1 MESRRVTKTLEDQWM
16 VERQVREIY
25 DYFYSIPSN
34 SHIELERDKHF
45 DYLSRGLRILGPSF
59 SVLDANRP
67 WLCYWTLHSIALLGE
82 SIDAKLENDA
92 IDFLTRCQDKDG
104 GYGGGPG
111 QMPHLATT
119 YAAVNSLI
127 TLSGPKALSSIN
139 RCTSYSMFLLVSY
152 LSFTSLDI
160 DLVICLREKL
170 YTFLLRMKDASGGFR
185 MHDGGEVDVRACYTA
200 ISVANILNIVDD
212 ELIHG
217 VGNYIQSCQTYEGG
231 IAGEPGAEAHGGYT
245 FCGLAAMILINEVN
259 RLDLPRLIDWVVF
272 RQGVEGGFQ
281 GRTNKLVDGCY
292 SFWQGAVVFLVQRL
306 NLVVH
311 EQLGLSNDLDTE
323 SADDSSESELSDE
336 KENLKGSSS
345 HVQENCPLGQEGQ
358 ENASDSPKIADIGYE
373 FINRPI
379 AMRPLFDSM
388 YLQQY
393 VLLCSQIDGGGF
405 RDKPGKGRDYYH
417 TCYCLSGLSI
427 AQYSWTDEADS
438 PPLPRDVFGP
448 YSRCL
453 LEQIHPLFN
462 VELDRYY
469 EARKFFSCL

>member
-1 MESRRVTKTLEDQWM
+1 MTKTLEDQWV
-16 VERQVREIY
+16 VERRVREIY
-25 DYFYSIPSN
+25 DYFYSISPNSPSDL
-34 SHIELERDKHF
+34 IEIERDKHF
-45 DYLSRGLRILGPSF
+45 GYLSQGLRKLGPSF
-59 SVLDANRP
+59 SVLDASRP

-82 SIDAKLENDA
+82 SIGGKLENDA

-127 TLSGPKALSSIN
+127 TLGKPEALSSIN
-139 RCTSYSMFLLVSY
+139 
-152 LSFTSLDI
+152 
-160 DLVICLREKL
+160 REKL

-217 VGNYIQSCQTYEGG
+217 VGNYILSCQTYEGG
-231 IAGEPGAEAHGGYT
+231 IAGEPGSEAHGGYT

-259 RLDLPRLIDWVVF
+259 RLDLPGLIDWVVF

-292 SFWQGAVVFLVQRL
+292 SFWQGAVVFLIQRL
-306 NLVVH
+306 NLIVH
-311 EQLGLSNDLDTE
+311 EQLGLSNDLSTE

-336 KENLKGSSS
+336 EEHLEGISS
-345 HVQENCPLGQEGQ
+345 HVQDTFPLGQAGACQ
-358 ENASDSPKIADIGYE
+358 ENASHSPKIADTGYE

-393 VLLCSQIDGGGF
+393 VLLCSQIEVGGF

-448 YSRCL
+448 YSKCL
-453 LEQIHPLFN
+453 LEQVHPLFN
-462 VELDRYY
+462 VVLDRYY
-469 EARKFFSCL
+469 EAREYFSGL

>member
-25 DYFYSIPSN
+25 DYFYSIPPN
-34 SHIELERDKHF
+34 SHLELQRDKHF
-45 DYLSRGLRILGPSF
+45 DYLTRGLRKLGPSF

-67 WLCYWTLHSIALLGE
+67 WLCYWILHSITLLGE
-82 SIDAKLENDA
+82 SVDAGLENDA
-92 IDFLTRCQDKDG
+92 IDFLTRCQDKNG
-104 GYGGGPG
+104 AYGGGPG

-127 TLSGPKALSSIN
+127 TLGSPKALSSIN
-139 RCTSYSMFLLVSY
+139 R
-152 LSFTSLDI
+152 
-160 DLVICLREKL
+160 EKL
-170 YTFLLRMKDASGGFR
+170 HAFLLRMKDPSGGFR
-185 MHDGGEVDVRACYTA
+185 MHDGGELDVRACYTA
-200 ISVANILNIVDD
+200 ISVASILNIVDD

-217 VGNYIQSCQTYEGG
+217 VGSFILSCQTYEGG

-292 SFWQGAVVFLVQRL
+292 SFWQGAVAFLIQRL

-311 EQLGLSNDLDTE
+311 EQLGLSNDLGTE
-323 SADDSSESELSDE
+323 SDDSSESELSAE
-336 KENLKGSSS
+336 EEHLEVTSS
-345 HVQENCPLGQEGQ
+345 HVQEICPPQEGQ
-358 ENASDSPKIADIGYE
+358 ENASDTTKIADTGYE

-379 AMRPLFDSM
+379 AMQPLYDSM

-393 VLLCSQIDGGGF
+393 VLLCSQVDGGF
-405 RDKPGKGRDYYH
+405 RDKPGKGRDHYH

-438 PPLPRDVFGP
+438 PPLPRDVFGL
-448 YSRCL
+448 YSRNL
-453 LEQIHPLFN
+453 VEQIHPLFN

-469 EARKFFSCL
+469 EARKYFSCL

>member
-25 DYFYSIPSN
+25 DYFYSIPPN
-34 SHIELERDKHF
+34 SQSVILELQRDKHF
-45 DYLSRGLRILGPSF
+45 GYLTRGLTKLGPSF

-127 TLSGPKALSSIN
+127 TLGGPKALSSIN
-139 RCTSYSMFLLVSY
+139 R
-152 LSFTSLDI
+152 
-160 DLVICLREKL
+160 EKL
-170 YTFLLRMKDASGGFR
+170 YTFLLQMKDTSGGFR

-200 ISVANILNIVDD
+200 ISVASILNIVDD

-217 VGNYIQSCQTYEGG
+217 VGNYILSCQTYEGG

-292 SFWQGAVVFLVQRL
+292 SFWQGAVAFLIQRL
-306 NLVVH
+306 NLVVR
-311 EQLGLSNDLDTE
+311 EQLGLSNDLGTE
-323 SADDSSESELSDE
+323 SADDSSDSELSAE
-336 KENLKGSSS
+336 EEHLEGTSS
-345 HVQENCPLGQEGQ
+345 HVQETCPHGKEGQ
-358 ENASDSPKIADIGYE
+358 ENASDTIKIADTGYE

-379 AMRPLFDSM
+379 AMQPLFDSL

-393 VLLCSQIDGGGF
+393 VLLCSQMDGGF
-405 RDKPGKGRDYYH
+405 RDKPGKGRDHYH

-448 YSRCL
+448 YSRNL
-453 LEQIHPLFN
+453 LEQVHPLFN

>member
-34 SHIELERDKHF
+34 SQSVIIELERDKHF

-393 VLLCSQIDGGGF
+393 VLLCSQMEVVSETNL
-405 RDKPGKGRDYYH
+405 GK
-417 TCYCLSGLSI
+417 
-427 AQYSWTDEADS
+427 
-438 PPLPRDVFGP
+438 
-448 YSRCL
+448 
-453 LEQIHPLFN
+453 
-462 VELDRYY
+462 VETTTIRVTV
-469 EARKFFSCL
+469 

>member
-1 MESRRVTKTLEDQWM
+1 MTKTLEDQWM

-25 DYFYSIPSN
+25 DYFYSIPPN
-34 SHIELERDKHF
+34 SQSLILELQRDKHI
-45 DYLSRGLRILGPSF
+45 DYLTRGLRKLAPSF

-67 WLCYWTLHSIALLGE
+67 WVCYWTLHSIALLGE

-92 IDFLTRCQDKDG
+92 IDFLSRCQDKDG

-111 QMPHLATT
+111 QMPHLATS

-127 TLSGPKALSSIN
+127 TLGGPKALSSIN
-139 RCTSYSMFLLVSY
+139 
-152 LSFTSLDI
+152 
-160 DLVICLREKL
+160 REKL
-170 YTFLLRMKDASGGFR
+170 YTFLLRMKDTSGGFR

-217 VGNYIQSCQTYEGG
+217 VGNYILSCQTYEGG

-292 SFWQGAVVFLVQRL
+292 SFWQGAVAFLIQRL

-311 EQLGLSNDLDTE
+311 EQLGLPNDHGTE
-323 SADDSSESELSDE
+323 SADDSSGSELSDE
-336 KENLKGSSS
+336 DEHLEGTSS
-345 HVQENCPLGQEGQ
+345 HVQETCPLGQEGQ
-358 ENASDSPKIADIGYE
+358 ENASETTKIADTGYE

-393 VLLCSQIDGGGF
+393 VLLCSQIDGGF
-405 RDKPGKGRDYYH
+405 RDKPGKGRDHYH

-438 PPLPRDVFGP
+438 PPLPRDVFGL
-448 YSRCL
+448 YSINL
-453 LEQIHPLFN
+453 LEQVHPLFN

>member
-1 MESRRVTKTLEDQWM
+1 MESRRVTKTLEDQRM
-16 VERQVREIY
+16 VERQVRGIY
-25 DYFYSIPSN
+25 DYFYSIPPN
-34 SHIELERDKHF
+34 SHLELQRDKHF
-45 DYLSRGLRILGPSF
+45 DFLTRGLRKLGPLF

-67 WLCYWTLHSIALLGE
+67 WLCYWILHSITLLGE
-82 SIDAKLENDA
+82 SVDAGLENDS

-104 GYGGGPG
+104 GYAGGPG

-127 TLSGPKALSSIN
+127 TLGSPKALSSIN
-139 RCTSYSMFLLVSY
+139 RCTSYSMFLLVPY
-152 LSFTSLDI
+152 LSFTPVNI
-160 DLVICLREKL
+160 DLMMYREKL
-170 YTFLLRMKDASGGFR
+170 HAFLLRMKDPSGGFR
-185 MHDGGEVDVRACYTA
+185 MHDGGELDVRACYTA
-200 ISVANILNIVDD
+200 ISVASILNIVDD

-217 VGNYIQSCQTYEGG
+217 VGNFILSCQTYEGG

-292 SFWQGAVVFLVQRL
+292 SFWQGAVAFLIQRL

-311 EQLGLSNDLDTE
+311 EQLGLSNDLGTE
-323 SADDSSESELSDE
+323 SDDSSESELSDE
-336 KENLKGSSS
+336 EEHLEGTSS
-345 HVQENCPLGQEGQ
+345 HVQEICPPQEGQ
-358 ENASDSPKIADIGYE
+358 ENASDTTKIADTGYE

-379 AMRPLFDSM
+379 AMQPLYDSM

-393 VLLCSQIDGGGF
+393 VLLCSQVDGGF
-405 RDKPGKGRDYYH
+405 RDKPGKGRDHYH

-438 PPLPRDVFGP
+438 PPLPRDVFGL
-448 YSRCL
+448 YSRNL
-453 LEQIHPLFN
+453 VEQIHPLFN
-462 VELDRYY
+462 IELDRYY
-469 EARKFFSCL
+469 EARKYFSCL

>member
-25 DYFYSIPSN
+25 DYFYSISPN
-34 SHIELERDKHF
+34 SQSLLLALQLFFFSISRVFFITISLELQRDKHI
-45 DYLSRGLRILGPSF
+45 DYLTRGLRKLGPSF

-67 WLCYWTLHSIALLGE
+67 WICYWTFHSIALLGE
-82 SIDAKLENDA
+82 SVDAKLENDA

-104 GYGGGPG
+104 GYGGGPD

-127 TLSGPKALSSIN
+127 TLGSPKALSSIN
-139 RCTSYSMFLLVSY
+139 R
-152 LSFTSLDI
+152 
-160 DLVICLREKL
+160 EKL
-170 YTFLLRMKDASGGFR
+170 YIFLLRMKDTSGGFR

-217 VGNYIQSCQTYEGG
+217 VGNYILSCQTYEGG

-245 FCGLAAMILINEVN
+245 FCGLATMILINEVN

-292 SFWQGAVVFLVQRL
+292 SFWQGAVAFLIQRL

-311 EQLGLSNDLDTE
+311 EQLGLSNDHGTG
-323 SADDSSESELSDE
+323 SADDSSGSELSDE
-336 KENLKGSSS
+336 EEHLEGTSS
-345 HVQENCPLGQEGQ
+345 HVLETCPLGPEGQ
-358 ENASDSPKIADIGYE
+358 ENASATTKIADTGYE

-393 VLLCSQIDGGGF
+393 VLLCSQIDGGF
-405 RDKPGKGRDYYH
+405 RDKPGKGRDHYH

-438 PPLPRDVFGP
+438 PPLPRDVFGL
-448 YSRCL
+448 YSRNL
-453 LEQIHPLFN
+453 LEQVHPLFN
-462 VELDRYY
+462 IELDRYF

>member
-25 DYFYSIPSN
+25 DYFYSIPPN
-34 SHIELERDKHF
+34 SQSVVLELQRDKHF
-45 DYLSRGLRILGPSF
+45 DYLTRGLRKLGPSF

-67 WLCYWTLHSIALLGE
+67 WLCYWTLHSLALLGE

-127 TLSGPKALSSIN
+127 TLGSPKALSSIN
-139 RCTSYSMFLLVSY
+139 
-152 LSFTSLDI
+152 
-160 DLVICLREKL
+160 REKL
-170 YTFLLRMKDASGGFR
+170 YTFLLRRKDTSGGFR

-217 VGNYIQSCQTYEGG
+217 VGNYILSCQTYEGG

-292 SFWQGAVVFLVQRL
+292 SFWQGAVAFLIQRL
-306 NLVVH
+306 NLAVH
-311 EQLGLSNDLDTE
+311 EQLGLSNDLGTE

-336 KENLKGSSS
+336 EEHLEGTSS
-345 HVQENCPLGQEGQ
+345 HVQETCPLGQEGQ
-358 ENASDSPKIADIGYE
+358 ENASDTTKIADTGYE

-393 VLLCSQIDGGGF
+393 VLLCSQIDGGF
-405 RDKPGKGRDYYH
+405 RDKPGKGRDHYH

-427 AQYSWTDEADS
+427 AQYSWTNEADD

-448 YSRCL
+448 YSRNL

-469 EARKFFSCL
+469 EARKFFLGL

>member
-1 MESRRVTKTLEDQWM
+1 MESRKVTKTLEDQWV
-16 VERQVREIY
+16 VERRVREIY
-25 DYFYSIPSN
+25 DYFYSISPN
-34 SHIELERDKHF
+34 SLPNLIELERDKHF
-45 DYLSRGLRILGPSF
+45 DYLSQGLRKLGPSF
-59 SVLDANRP
+59 SVLDASRP
-67 WLCYWTLHSIALLGE
+67 WLCYWILHSIALLGE
-82 SIDAKLENDA
+82 SIDAKLESDA
-92 IDFLTRCQDKDG
+92 TDFLTRC
-104 GYGGGPG
+104 

-127 TLSGPKALSSIN
+127 TLGKPEALSSIN

-152 LSFTSLDI
+152 LLFIPVDI
-160 DLVICLREKL
+160 DLIICLREKL

-217 VGNYIQSCQTYEGG
+217 VGNYILSCQTYEGG
-231 IAGEPGAEAHGGYT
+231 IAGEPGSEAHGGYT

-259 RLDLPRLIDWVVF
+259 RLDLPGLMDWVVF

-292 SFWQGAVVFLVQRL
+292 SFWQGAVVFLIQRL

-311 EQLGLSNDLDTE
+311 EQLGLSNDLSTE

-336 KENLKGSSS
+336 EEHLEGTSS
-345 HVQENCPLGQEGQ
+345 HVQETFPLGQEGAGQ
-358 ENASDSPKIADIGYE
+358 DNASDSPKIADTGYE

-379 AMRPLFDSM
+379 AMQPLFDSM

-393 VLLCSQIDGGGF
+393 VLLCSQIEVGGF

-448 YSRCL
+448 YSKCL
-453 LEQIHPLFN
+453 LEQVHPLFN

-469 EARKFFSCL
+469 EARKYFSGL

>member
-1 MESRRVTKTLEDQWM
+1 MESRRVTKTLADQWM

-25 DYFYSIPSN
+25 DYFYSIPPN
-34 SHIELERDKHF
+34 SQSVILELQRDKHF
-45 DYLSRGLRILGPSF
+45 DYLTRGLRKLGPSF
-59 SVLDANRP
+59 SVLDSNRP
-67 WLCYWTLHSIALLGE
+67 WLCYWILHSIVLFGE
-82 SIDAKLENDA
+82 SIDAKLETDA

-111 QMPHLATT
+111 QMPHLATS

-127 TLSGPKALSSIN
+127 TLGSPRVLSSIN
-139 RCTSYSMFLLVSY
+139 
-152 LSFTSLDI
+152 
-160 DLVICLREKL
+160 REKL
-170 YTFLLRMKDASGGFR
+170 YTFLLRMKDTSGGFR
-185 MHDGGEVDVRACYTA
+185 MHDGGELDVRACYTA
-200 ISVANILNIVDD
+200 ISVASILNIVDD

-217 VGNYIQSCQTYEGG
+217 VGNFILSCQTYEGG

-292 SFWQGAVVFLVQRL
+292 SFWQGAVAFLIQRL
-306 NLVVH
+306 NLVAH
-311 EQLGLSNDLDTE
+311 GQLGLSNDLSTE

-336 KENLKGSSS
+336 EEHLEGTSS
-345 HVQENCPLGQEGQ
+345 HVQETCPLGQEGQ
-358 ENASDSPKIADIGYE
+358 ENASDTTKIEDTGYE

-379 AMRPLFDSM
+379 AMQPLFDSM

-393 VLLCSQIDGGGF
+393 VLLCSQVDGGF
-405 RDKPGKGRDYYH
+405 RDKPGKGRDHYH

-448 YSRCL
+448 YSRNL

>member
-1 MESRRVTKTLEDQWM
+1 MESRKVTKTLEDQWV
-16 VERQVREIY
+16 VERRVREIY
-25 DYFYSIPSN
+25 DYFYSISPN
-34 SHIELERDKHF
+34 SLSDLIELERDKHF
-45 DYLSRGLRILGPSF
+45 DYLSQGLRKLGPSF
-59 SVLDANRP
+59 SVLDASRP
-67 WLCYWTLHSIALLGE
+67 WLCYWILHSIALLGE

-92 IDFLTRCQDKDG
+92 TDFLTRC
-104 GYGGGPG
+104 

-127 TLSGPKALSSIN
+127 TLGKPEALSSIN
-139 RCTSYSMFLLVSY
+139 
-152 LSFTSLDI
+152 
-160 DLVICLREKL
+160 REKL

-217 VGNYIQSCQTYEGG
+217 VGNYILSCQTYEGG
-231 IAGEPGAEAHGGYT
+231 IAGEPGSEAHGGYT

-259 RLDLPRLIDWVVF
+259 RLDLPGLIDWVVF
-272 RQGVEGGFQ
+272 RQGIEGGFQ

-292 SFWQGAVVFLVQRL
+292 SFWQGAVVFLIQRL

-311 EQLGLSNDLDTE
+311 EQLGLSNDLSTE

-336 KENLKGSSS
+336 EEHLEGTSS
-345 HVQENCPLGQEGQ
+345 HVQETFPLGQEGAGQ
-358 ENASDSPKIADIGYE
+358 DNASDSPKIADTGYE

-393 VLLCSQIDGGGF
+393 VLLCSQIEVGGF

-448 YSRCL
+448 YSKCL
-453 LEQIHPLFN
+453 LEQVHPLFN

-469 EARKFFSCL
+469 EARKYFSG

>member
-1 MESRRVTKTLEDQWM
+1 MESRRVTKTLEDQGM

-25 DYFYSIPSN
+25 DFFYSIPPN
-34 SHIELERDKHF
+34 SQSVVLELQRDKHF
-45 DYLSRGLRILGPSF
+45 DYLTRGLRKLGPSF

-67 WLCYWTLHSIALLGE
+67 WISYWTLHSLALLGE

-127 TLSGPKALSSIN
+127 TLGSPKALSSIN
-139 RCTSYSMFLLVSY
+139 
-152 LSFTSLDI
+152 
-160 DLVICLREKL
+160 REKL
-170 YTFLLRMKDASGGFR
+170 YTFLLRMKDTSGGFR

-217 VGNYIQSCQTYEGG
+217 VGNYILSCQTYEGG

-292 SFWQGAVVFLVQRL
+292 SFWQGAVAFLIQRL

-311 EQLGLSNDLDTE
+311 EQLGLSNDLGTE

-336 KENLKGSSS
+336 EEHLEGTSS
-345 HVQENCPLGQEGQ
+345 HVEETCPLGQEGQ
-358 ENASDSPKIADIGYE
+358 ENASDTTKKADIGYE

-393 VLLCSQIDGGGF
+393 VLLCSQIDGGF
-405 RDKPGKGRDYYH
+405 RDKPGKGRDHYH

-427 AQYSWTDEADS
+427 AQYSWTNEADD
-438 PPLPRDVFGP
+438 PPLHRDVFGP
-448 YSRCL
+448 YSRNL

-469 EARKFFSCL
+469 EARKFFSGL

>member
-1 MESRRVTKTLEDQWM
+1 MTKTLEDQWV
-16 VERQVREIY
+16 VERRVREIY
-25 DYFYSIPSN
+25 DYFYSISPNSPSDL
-34 SHIELERDKHF
+34 IEIERDKHF
-45 DYLSRGLRILGPSF
+45 GYLSQGLRKLGPSF
-59 SVLDANRP
+59 SVLDASRP

-82 SIDAKLENDA
+82 SIGGKLENDA

-127 TLSGPKALSSIN
+127 TLGKPEALSSIN
-139 RCTSYSMFLLVSY
+139 
-152 LSFTSLDI
+152 
-160 DLVICLREKL
+160 REKL

-217 VGNYIQSCQTYEGG
+217 VGNYILSCQTYEGG
-231 IAGEPGAEAHGGYT
+231 IAGEPGSEAHGGYT

-259 RLDLPRLIDWVVF
+259 RLDLPGLIDWVVF

-292 SFWQGAVVFLVQRL
+292 SFWQGAVVFLIQRL
-306 NLVVH
+306 NLIVH
-311 EQLGLSNDLDTE
+311 EQLGLSNDLSTE

-336 KENLKGSSS
+336 EELLEGTSS
-345 HVQENCPLGQEGQ
+345 HVQDTFPLGQAGACQ
-358 ENASDSPKIADIGYE
+358 ENASHSPKIADTGYE

-393 VLLCSQIDGGGF
+393 VLLCSQIEVGGF

-448 YSRCL
+448 YSKCL
-453 LEQIHPLFN
+453 LEQVHPLFN
-462 VELDRYY
+462 VVLDRYY
-469 EARKFFSCL
+469 EAREYFSGL

>member
-34 SHIELERDKHF
+34 SQSVIIELERDKHF

-139 RCTSYSMFLLVSY
+139 
-152 LSFTSLDI
+152 
-160 DLVICLREKL
+160 REKL

>member
-1 MESRRVTKTLEDQWM
+1 MESRKVTKTLEDQWV
-16 VERQVREIY
+16 VERRVREIY
-25 DYFYSIPSN
+25 DYFYSISPNSPSDL
-34 SHIELERDKHF
+34 IEIERDKHF
-45 DYLSRGLRILGPSF
+45 GYLSQGLRKLGPSF
-59 SVLDANRP
+59 SVLDASRP

-82 SIDAKLENDA
+82 SIGGKLENDA

-127 TLSGPKALSSIN
+127 TLGKPEALSSIN
-139 RCTSYSMFLLVSY
+139 
-152 LSFTSLDI
+152 
-160 DLVICLREKL
+160 REKL

-217 VGNYIQSCQTYEGG
+217 VGNYILSCQTYEGG
-231 IAGEPGAEAHGGYT
+231 IAGEPGSEAHGGYT

-259 RLDLPRLIDWVVF
+259 RLDLPGLIDWVVF

-292 SFWQGAVVFLVQRL
+292 SFWQGAVVFLIQRL
-306 NLVVH
+306 NLIVH
-311 EQLGLSNDLDTE
+311 EQLGLSNDLSTE

-336 KENLKGSSS
+336 EEHLEGISS
-345 HVQENCPLGQEGQ
+345 HVQDTFPLGQAGACQ
-358 ENASDSPKIADIGYE
+358 ENASHSPKIADTGYE

-393 VLLCSQIDGGGF
+393 VLLCSQIEVGGF

-448 YSRCL
+448 YSKCL
-453 LEQIHPLFN
+453 LEQVHPLFN
-462 VELDRYY
+462 VVLDRYY
-469 EARKFFSCL
+469 EAREYSQACETVSPLSLAPTFSET

>member
-25 DYFYSIPSN
+25 DYFYSISPN
-34 SHIELERDKHF
+34 SQSLLLELQRDKHI
-45 DYLSRGLRILGPSF
+45 DYLTRGLRKLGPSF

-67 WLCYWTLHSIALLGE
+67 WICYWTFHSIALLGE
-82 SIDAKLENDA
+82 SVDAKLENDA

-104 GYGGGPG
+104 GYGGGPD

-127 TLSGPKALSSIN
+127 TLGSPKALSSIN
-139 RCTSYSMFLLVSY
+139 R
-152 LSFTSLDI
+152 
-160 DLVICLREKL
+160 EKL
-170 YTFLLRMKDASGGFR
+170 YIFLLRMKDTSGGFR

-217 VGNYIQSCQTYEGG
+217 VGNYILSCQTYEGG

-245 FCGLAAMILINEVN
+245 FCGLATMILINEVN

-292 SFWQGAVVFLVQRL
+292 SFWQGAVAFLIQRL

-311 EQLGLSNDLDTE
+311 EQLGLSNDHGTG
-323 SADDSSESELSDE
+323 SADDSSGSELSDE
-336 KENLKGSSS
+336 EEHLEGTSS
-345 HVQENCPLGQEGQ
+345 HVLETCPLGPEGQ
-358 ENASDSPKIADIGYE
+358 ENASATTKIADTGYE

-393 VLLCSQIDGGGF
+393 VLLCSQIDGGF
-405 RDKPGKGRDYYH
+405 RDKPGKGRDHYH

-438 PPLPRDVFGP
+438 PPLPRDVFGL
-448 YSRCL
+448 YSRNL
-453 LEQIHPLFN
+453 LEQVHPLFN
-462 VELDRYY
+462 IELDRYF